1 MSNNYD
7 LMNNELTKKAKAH
20 LTESFKEFINAYDN
34 DPFKEKNKDFRT
46 FLERFTNMNWTV
58 DDYEQLFNNYRYGI
72 GMYSHSIIPIKGNH
86 EYVEPSDL
94 RLYQDFLTD
103 YLNKINILKYPR
115 SELKKYVKPDK
126 LDEAEE
132 KLIKYRNFLISVAKN
147 NDSDIVFDNYRY
159 FLEDFSDNMP
169 ADFFYDNTCFTSNL
183 DLFTQSDIDFFLENC
198 KLKGAIHAELDDLH
212 NFYKSSKLETE
223 RKSASELDDEKNKDS
238 DLPGKIVDNKTS
250 TIKPMTVTKITIPDF
265 IEKADVLDNIPG
277 ISEELKTELGN
288 YRIELKKYIKMRN
301 RDAATKVIKK
311 INDCLNKSN
320 ISEYFDLLTVEGTE
334 PKYSSDKSSSGIN
347 VPDDLSNN
355 TADKNYETSDNNGVN
370 NTSNEE
376 STEEKQQ
383 DTTKPITE
391 ISFNAFMM
399 KPELLKEIP
408 EINESSLNF
417 IRHQRNSIIKK
428 IKAHNYEEAYSDLT
442 LLTLYLEYRDV
453 AKYFNFNAIINN
465 KPAETELE
473 SKSDNEKEYQHNDET
488 KRNTDDMINDLFT
501 ILDTMKYKYDK
512 LTAILRLGSYIINGN
527 SNALPTEN
535 DIIKKYVNSG
545 LREEVLEHC
554 EKNQLEITDF
564 LSGLYDGKT
573 KEDILNEACIATIK
587 KHGLDHCA
595 FALVFLITSG
605 SVNYFTSDSEAR
617 FNLKK
622 CRVKQNDAI
631 QIITKSL
638 GISEN
643 ELLNGE
649 FEDIQSHCY
658 KYANSVLQKYSKRP
672 SAK

>member
-1 MSNNYD
+1 MNNNYD
-7 LMNNELTKKAKAH
+7 LMNNKLIKKAKAH
-20 LTESFKEFINAYDN
+20 LTESFKKFINEYDN
-34 DPFKEKNKDFRT
+34 DLHKKENKDFRR

-58 DDYEQLFNNYRYGI
+58 NDYEQLFNNYHYGI
-72 GMYSHSIIPIKGNH
+72 DEYSHSIIPIKEDY

-103 YLNKINILKYPR
+103 YLNKINILKYP

-126 LDEAEE
+126 LDEAKKE
-132 KLIKYRNFLISVAKN
+132 LIKYRNSLISIAKN
-147 NDSDIVFDNYRY
+147 NDSGFAFDDYWY
-159 FLEDFSDNMP
+159 FLTNFSNNMP
-169 ADFFYDNTCFTSNL
+169 ADFFYDNTCFISNL
-183 DLFTQSDIDFFLENC
+183 DYIEQFVIDFFLEKC
-198 KLKGAIHAELDDLH
+198 ELEDAIHTELVGLH
-212 NFYKSSKLETE
+212 SFYKSSKLETE
-223 RKSASELDDEKNKDS
+223 KKSASELDDEKNKDS
-238 DLPGKIVDNKTS
+238 DLPVKIGDNKTS
-250 TIKPMTVTKITIPDF
+250 TIKPMTVTKITIPNF

-277 ISEELKTELGN
+277 ISEELKTELGK
-288 YRIELKKYIKMRN
+288 YRIELIKHIKMRN
-301 RDAATKVIKK
+301 RDASTKVIKK

-347 VPDDLSNN
+347 IPDDLSNN
-355 TADKNYETSDNNGVN
+355 TADKSYETSDNNGVN

-391 ISFNAFMM
+391 ISFNEFMM

-408 EINESSLNF
+408 EINESSLNY
-417 IRHQRNSIIKK
+417 IRLQRNSIIRK

-442 LLTLYLEYRDV
+442 LLTLYLENRDI

-473 SKSDNEKEYQHNDET
+473 SKPDNEKEYQHNDEA
-488 KRNTDDMINDLFT
+488 KRNTADMINDLFT

-512 LTAILRLGSYIINGN
+512 LTAILRLSSYIINGN
-527 SNALPTEN
+527 SNDLPTEN

-554 EKNQLEITDF
+554 EKNQLEIADF
-564 LSGLYDGKT
+564 LGGLYGGKT

-587 KHGLDHCA
+587 KYSLDLCA

-605 SVNYFTSDSEAR
+605 SVNYFTSDFEAR
-617 FNLKK
+617 FNFKK
-622 CRVKQNDAI
+622 YRVKQNDAI
-631 QIITKSL
+631 QIITKNL
-638 GISEN
+638 GISED
-643 ELLNGE
+643 ELLNGD
-649 FEDIQSHCY
+649 FEDIQSRCY

-672 SAK
+672 SVK